1 MALNGR
7 VRKRYA
13 PVYIKMAG
21 NDGARVAVGVA
32 DGVSVGVGVAD
43 NIIDRVAFAERE
55 ADGSNAVGVVDGV
68 IDSVAVSE
76 REDVKDGVLDADAP
90 RESVDVDVGESV
102 GVTVDEG
109 EGGVQAVRMIEPSAP
124 APVVGEPPTKVTAP
138 TSVASEAL
146 RKEEPPPPPLGKAAE
161 P

>member
-1 MALNGR
+1 M
-7 VRKRYA
+7 
-13 PVYIKMAG
+13 
-21 NDGARVAVGVA
+21 
-32 DGVSVGVGVAD
+32 
-43 NIIDRVAFAERE
+43 FAERE
-55 ADGSNAVGVVDGV
+55 TEAG
-68 IDSVAVSE
+68 
-76 REDVKDGVLDADAP
+76 GVLEAEAP
-90 RESVDVDVGESV
+90 RESVAVGVGESV

-109 EGGVQAVRMIEPSAP
+109 EGGVHAFRMIEPSAP